1 MTSVITEE
9 GEIGKMVRTDTYKE
23 IVDLKTRCD
32 VTWQDLADR
41 LKMKYGQNV
50 IDAAH
55 RGTLPANFVQLAE
68 ALGYDI
74 EIRFIQRPHD
84 MKEFV
89 WKVSPGRKYNRKD
102 PEA

>member
-1 MTSVITEE
+1 MTTIAQWVKK
-9 GEIGKMVRTDTYKE
+9 GGKMVRTDTYKE
-23 IVDLKTRCD
+23 IVDLKTRND

-41 LKMKYGQNV
+41 LGMKYGQNV

-74 EIRFIQRPHD
+74 EIRFVQRPHD

-89 WKVSPGRKYNRKD
+89 WKVSPGRKYSMKE

>member
-1 MTSVITEE
+1 
-9 GEIGKMVRTDTYKE
+9 MVRTDTYKE

-41 LKMKYGQNV
+41 LGMKYGQNV

-74 EIRFIQRPHD
+74 EIRFVQRPHD

-89 WKVSPGRKYNRKD
+89 WKVSPGRKYNRKPD